1 MNDKYNYKIA
11 AIFSLINIYLAFVN
25 IQKHF
30 LKIDKIDLTNFRRNE
45 YMNIALAARPYEQ
58 ITDYFISKNNL
69 DNGYQIIKNE
79 KIIPPKNNFPT
90 SLGNKKIIKIGYVD
104 ISDKK
109 GIFYFHYL
117 QKILNNKYQFKL
129 EQKNPDYLIFSF
141 YGCHHND
148 IKYNDSIKIAIYE
161 ENYFPSFNE
170 EDYIFGVNHIF
181 LLDRYFRKS
190 PLIEYIN
197 ELNLSNQNFTA
208 ERLKSLNNFQNKK
221 FCGTIMN
228 DKIEINYF
236 KDSFMKELSKYK
248 HVDTKFIDYNIS
260 NNILEEIKFFSS
272 FKFVLI
278 FEKFSAD
285 GYATSQIL
293 LALLAGT
300 IPIYY
305 GDYLIDEYINPNT
318 FILIR
323 GHVDMNDK
331 IKYIK
336 AIDQNDRFYK
346 QMLKEQVLL
355 DDNLAKKIKA
365 DEINFW
371 NHIFMFEK
379 EDAKRINSHS
389 LKTRQCKIIN
399 QNKSFCSGFY

>member
-1 MNDKYNYKIA
+1 
-11 AIFSLINIYLAFVN
+11 
-25 IQKHF
+25 
-30 LKIDKIDLTNFRRNE
+30 
-45 YMNIALAARPYEQ
+45 
-58 ITDYFISKNNL
+58 
-69 DNGYQIIKNE
+69 
-79 KIIPPKNNFPT
+79 
-90 SLGNKKIIKIGYVD
+90 
-104 ISDKK
+104 
-109 GIFYFHYL
+109 
-117 QKILNNKYQFKL
+117 
-129 EQKNPDYLIFSF
+129 
-141 YGCHHND
+141 
-148 IKYNDSIKIAIYE
+148 
-161 ENYFPSFNE
+161 
-170 EDYIFGVNHIF
+170 
-181 LLDRYFRKS
+181 
-190 PLIEYIN
+190 
-197 ELNLSNQNFTA
+197 
-208 ERLKSLNNFQNKK
+208 
-221 FCGTIMN
+221 MN

-278 FEKFSAD
+278 FEKVSAD